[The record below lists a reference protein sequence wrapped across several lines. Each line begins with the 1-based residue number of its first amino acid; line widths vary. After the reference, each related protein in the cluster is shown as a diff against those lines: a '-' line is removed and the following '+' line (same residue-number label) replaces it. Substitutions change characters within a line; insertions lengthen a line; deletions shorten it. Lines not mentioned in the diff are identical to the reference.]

1 MPAIQKQ
8 RRPLVLAVDD
18 AKAVRTIVETVLA
31 PFDCNVESAANGY
44 NALFKMETALPDLI
58 ILDVNMPIMGGLEM
72 LTMLK
77 SKPELRAIPVII
89 LASPADHAVLPQLK
103 ALGLAGLLMKPFT
116 PGALLE
122 VVRSLISL
130 QPAKA

>member
-1 MPAIQKQ
+1 MPL
-8 RRPLVLAVDD
+8 RVLAVDD
-18 AKAVRTIVETVLA
+18 SKILRKVIRDALA
-31 PFDCNVESAANGY
+31 PYDCDVTEATNGY

>member
-1 MPAIQKQ
+1 
-8 RRPLVLAVDD
+8 
-18 AKAVRTIVETVLA
+18 VETVLA
-31 PFDCNVESAANGY
+31 PFDCNVEGAANGY

-77 SKPELRAIPVII
+77 SKPELRAIPVVI

-103 ALGLAGLLMKPFT
+103 ALGLAGLLMKPFA
-116 PGALLE
+116 PAALLE
-122 VVRSLISL
+122 VVRNLISL

>member
-1 MPAIQKQ
+1 
-8 RRPLVLAVDD
+8 
-18 AKAVRTIVETVLA
+18 
-31 PFDCNVESAANGY
+31 
-44 NALFKMETALPDLI
+44 
-58 ILDVNMPIMGGLEM
+58 
-72 LTMLK
+72 
-77 SKPELRAIPVII
+77 VII